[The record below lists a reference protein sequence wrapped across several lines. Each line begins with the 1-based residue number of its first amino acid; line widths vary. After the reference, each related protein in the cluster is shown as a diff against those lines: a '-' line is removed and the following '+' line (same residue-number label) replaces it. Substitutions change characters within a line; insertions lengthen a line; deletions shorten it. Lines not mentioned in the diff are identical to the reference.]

1 MRFKISLRARKE
13 SKSKHPRKRV
23 SGRTIQRILQYRQA
37 FSRDPSVIDI
47 GIDAAENR
55 ASKVRIIAMISEE
68 DNEVPPECSDDGPVL
83 VIDLPA
89 NTINYEDGF
98 LPSHK
103 PDDAPLVS
111 DRSKSE
117 LHDKVPL
124 DRACLLRPIYIL
136 QYSSSFFII
145 KNSKSRVNA
154 RFPVVCFTIFATCTS
169 MLLYFKY
176 IWQTCT
182 VHMDMI
188 PNREWTHS
196 LSLAKI
202 VENASFDVANAI
214 IFEKSTE
221 CVEGDVF

>member
-1 MRFKISLRARKE
+1 MTTFFTRQGFNGSTFHCVLPQQIYSSLEEPTEKE
-13 SKSKHPRKRV
+13 EACLDLVPGLTETSRLGCKV
-23 SGRTIQRILQYRQA
+23 S
-37 FSRDPSVIDI
+37 VH
-47 GIDAAENR
+47 
-55 ASKVRIIAMISEE
+55 
-68 DNEVPPECSDDGPVL
+68 DGFEGA